1 MDFMSRRTVKAVSI
15 AIAIIFL
22 FSIAGTLI
30 YYLVAPKYVSA
41 ATIQEQLDA
50 AKEEKK
56 EIQNQIDDANAKK
69 EKTLSQKR
77 ELDNEISGLETKI
90 DELGNKI
97 NENTQKLA
105 EEEVKLDEA
114 TTRAEQQYS
123 DFKSRFRTM
132 CESGTV
138 NYLMILLSSESL
150 TDFVDRLEIAKEIS
164 AYDKKLFDKMTDEK
178 NKIEESKNHI
188 ETLKNEQEQAQADLK
203 EQNAALEQKRQ
214 ESENYISELEQDIEA
229 YKKAYAEKEAAENAL
244 KSQLQGTL
252 SRSTGA
258 NVVIG
263 NGEFTWP
270 LPGYSATSS
279 SYGWRVHPILG
290 TRKFHSGSDIPAPTG
305 TTIYAAAGGRVV
317 IAGWNGGYGN
327 CVSIDHGN
335 GKATLY
341 GHMSSI
347 AVSNGQ
353 TVSKGQVIGRVG
365 STGMS
370 TGAHLHFEVLINGS
384 PTNPLQYF

>member
-1 MDFMSRRTVKAVSI
+1 MSRKTVKTVSI
-15 AIAIIFL
+15 VIAIIFI
-22 FSIAGTLI
+22 FSIMGSLI
-30 YYLVAPKYVSA
+30 YYLVAPTGAAA
-41 ATIQEQLDA
+41 ATIQEQIDA
-50 AKEEKK
+50 AQSDKK
-56 EIQNQIDDANAKK
+56 EIQNQINSANSKK
-69 EKTLSQKR
+69 EKTLSEKR
-77 ELDNEISGLETKI
+77 ELDNDIVALETEIDKLTSKI
-90 DELGNKI
+90 S
-97 NENTQKLA
+97 ENTQKLA
-105 EEEVKLDEA
+105 EEEVKLAEA
-114 TTRAEQQYS
+114 TGRAEQQYN
-123 DFKSRFRTM
+123 DFKARFRTM

-138 NYLMILLSSESL
+138 NYLKILLSSESL

-164 AYDKKLFDKMTDEK
+164 SYDKKLFDKMTDEK
-178 NKIEESKNHI
+178 NRIEESRNQI
-188 ETLKNEQEQAQADLK
+188 ENLKNEQEASKSSLQQQTATLA
-203 EQNAALEQKRQ
+203 QKRR
-214 ESENYISELEQDIEA
+214 ESENYIAELERDIEA
-229 YKKAYAEKEAAENAL
+229 YKKAYAEKEAAEASL
-244 KSQLQGTL
+244 RSQLQGSL
-252 SRSTGA
+252 SRSSGV

-279 SYGWRVHPILG
+279 SYGWRTHPILG
-290 TRKFHSGSDIPAPTG
+290 TRKFHSGADIPAPTG

-353 TVSKGQVIGRVG
+353 TVQKGQVIGRVG

-370 TGAHLHFEVLINGS
+370 TGAHLHFEVLINGTH
-384 PTNPLQYF
+384 TNPLQYF